1 MATPLGYCVQFHKYA
16 GKDSIPQKYGNIGLC
31 LGVSVVANLVN
42 KLPIMQKTSNY
53 HLFKDN
59 YFTRPTLLRHLSE
72 MRVATTGTVRANWM
86 ENAPLRYIVKWK
98 RSVGQ
103 MWLLMFCWTS
113 LQYVGNIIKS
123 WMPFPPW
130 LVNKKF
136 NRLNLIAIVK
146 NGDWILKNLT
156 S

>member
-72 MRVATTGTVRANWM
+72 MRVATTGTVR
-86 ENAPLRYIVKWK
+86 EN
-98 RSVGQ
+98 
-103 MWLLMFCWTS
+103 
-113 LQYVGNIIKS
+113 
-123 WMPFPPW
+123 
-130 LVNKKF
+130 
-136 NRLNLIAIVK
+136 
-146 NGDWILKNLT
+146 
-156 S
+156 